1 MDVVNSPWKDN
12 KLAIL
17 IIFPFGKFVE
27 VAAAAS
33 RLASICA
40 PTSLASVHTVF
51 KFTCKT
57 YSQQTLRQQFHS
69 SRTRK
74 ICIIPLPSHHP
85 GIELPDVYC
94 IKESDITFE
103 VYILLSCKKFVHLL
117 WMPPQFTKISMSSPR
132 PPSSDLDVIF
142 FITVLTCSLSD
153 KSHGTIHTFRP
164 ASLIFVAVSWFLSS
178 L

>member
-85 GIELPDVYC
+85 R
-94 IKESDITFE
+94 
-103 VYILLSCKKFVHLL
+103 
-117 WMPPQFTKISMSSPR
+117 PPRPSHSPVSTVTQMSSRVDALEASIHDIISTDASAPL
-132 PPSSDLDVIF
+132 PPSLPQSPSIPQR
-142 FITVLTCSLSD
+142 
-153 KSHGTIHTFRP
+153 KST
-164 ASLIFVAVSWFLSS
+164 ASG
-178 L
+178 